1 MLMQGN
7 FTHLRFVIVLLW
19 GTCAVGCQQT
29 PAGSAPPPPKVEV
42 DHPILRE
49 ITDEDA
55 FNGWLQA
62 SSVVEVRS
70 RVRGYIQKVHFLD
83 GDLVQANQLL
93 FELDPRPFQVQ
104 IDQAVARSRALEA
117 QKVAAEKE
125 LVRYTE
131 LVKTGAV
138 SKQEQE
144 KVQADAESYDAQI
157 AAKKEEVK
165 QYELDLEFSR
175 ITAPIAGR
183 ISRAQLTE
191 GNLVN
196 AGGSDPLLTTIVA
209 TNPMYVYFS
218 VDERSLQRYMKSA
231 SSGVGRPAARHSA
244 RAAGGIPFWVGF
256 G

>member
-1 MLMQGN
+1 M
-7 FTHLRFVIVLLW
+7 
-19 GTCAVGCQQT
+19 
-29 PAGSAPPPPKVEV
+29 
-42 DHPILRE
+42 
-49 ITDEDA
+49 
-55 FNGWLQA
+55 
-62 SSVVEVRS
+62 
-70 RVRGYIQKVHFLD
+70 
-83 GDLVQANQLL
+83 
-93 FELDPRPFQVQ
+93 
-104 IDQAVARSRALEA
+104 ARSRSLEA

-138 SKQEQE
+138 SKQELE

-209 TNPMYVYFS
+209 TDPIYVYFS
-218 VDERSLQRYMKSA
+218 VDERSLQRYMKARRSA
-231 SSGVGRPAARHSA
+231 SGDQPPGTLREQKVPFHFGLDSEEGYPHQGLLDFADNRVDPDTGTIQLRGVADNKQGSIRVRIARPGACAGQRTLRGGPGAGLRHSERPGQAISA
-244 RAAGGIPFWVGF
+244 RRG
-256 G
+256 